1 MSKVE
6 GNNAWWSVANVAEI
20 PSPALLVY
28 PARID
33 VNLRRMLA
41 IAGGPGR
48 LRPHVKT
55 HKMPEL
61 VRRQRALGIAKFKC
75 STIAEAEM
83 TAAAGALDVLL
94 AYQATGP
101 NAARLA
107 KLAKKFPNIAFST
120 IADDADTITLLSKAA
135 IAAGVRIGVYLDVD
149 CGMQRTGIAPGP
161 RAIEL
166 YAQIANANGL
176 RAAGLHVYD
185 GHNHEPDL
193 AARAARCEADF
204 FPVAELRRQLDRQ
217 GLFVPNVV
225 AGGTPTFPLH
235 AHRAGVECSPGTC
248 VLWDFGYGEKLPDL
262 DFQVAAV
269 LLTRV
274 ASKPGAGRL
283 CLDLGH
289 KAVAAENPQPRVK
302 FLNLPDA
309 VAVMHSEEHLVV
321 ETPAAAEFA
330 VGDCI
335 YAVPRHICPTCALHS
350 EAVVVENGRAT
361 GRWAVAARDRVLT
374 I

>member
-1 MSKVE
+1 MSRAE
-6 GNNAWWSVANVAEI
+6 DSNAWWHVAGAEEI
-20 PSPALLVY
+20 ASPALLVY

-33 VNLRRMLA
+33 ENLRRMIA
-41 IAGGPGR
+41 IAGGPSR

-61 VRRQRALGIAKFKC
+61 IRRQLALGITKFKC

-83 TAAAGALDVLL
+83 IAVAGSLDVLL
-94 AYQATGP
+94 AYQPTGP

-107 KLAKKFPNIAFST
+107 RLAKTFPNIFFST
-120 IADDADTITLLSKAA
+120 IVDDADAVALLSKAA
-135 IAAGVRIGVYLDVD
+135 VDAGVQIGVYLDVD
-149 CGMQRTGIAPGP
+149 CGMHRTGISPGP
-161 RAIEL
+161 LAVEL
-166 YAQIANANGL
+166 YAQIANAKGL
-176 RAAGLHVYD
+176 RAAGLHAYD

-204 FPVAELRRQLDRQ
+204 LPVTELRRQLDQR
-217 GLFVPNVV
+217 GFSAPNIV
-225 AGGTPTFPLH
+225 AGGTPTFPIH
-235 AHRAGVECSPGTC
+235 ARRPGVECSPGTP
-248 VLWDFGYGEKLPDL
+248 VLWDFGYGDKLPDL
-262 DFQVAAV
+262 DFLVAAV

-274 ASKPGAGRL
+274 ASKPGDGRL
-283 CLDLGH
+283 CLDLGY
-289 KAVAAENPQPRVK
+289 KAVASENPQPRVR

-309 VAVMHSEEHLVV
+309 VPVMHSEEHLVV

-335 YAVPRHICPTCALHS
+335 YAVPRHICPTCALYA
-350 EAVVVENGRAT
+350 EAVVVENGHAT
-361 GRWAVAARDRVLT
+361 GRWTVAARDRVLT